1 MSIQRIAYAR
11 IDEPGKN
18 RNRIAMNLNRFGE
31 MSWHGVCPPRR
42 AVASSLASIAL
53 RGLAAGRLLG
63 LLDPDRLR

>member
-31 MSWHGVCPPRR
+31 MSNRRPRPAQTPAMTR
-42 AVASSLASIAL
+42 PSW
-53 RGLAAGRLLG
+53 GRYRVVMCYLLTQ
-63 LLDPDRLR
+63 R